1 MFLINLD
8 DQPCDTSVDWC
19 GWKNDRGWKRI
30 RYQEHHQD
38 YQNESGVKDIDIDG
52 GNHLK
57 IFHSTADFLNLIN
70 SLSIR
75 SLYQVYKPVNCSNHM
90 ARI

>member
-38 YQNESGVKDIDIDG
+38 YQNEGGVKDIDDG

-57 IFHSTADFLNLIN
+57 IFHSTGDFLN
-70 SLSIR
+70 
-75 SLYQVYKPVNCSNHM
+75 
-90 ARI
+90 